1 MIILTKKQI
10 IDMHKLLIR
19 HTGGLDGIRDDNL
32 LESAVNNPF
41 QTFMGEELYPTI
53 EKKAAALCYGLVNN
67 HAFHD
72 GNKRIGVLAMLTFL
86 ELNSIIINCS
96 DKEIIL
102 LGIGIASGKFEQED
116 IITLKNN
123 LNL

>member
-19 HTGGLDGIRDDNL
+19 HTGGLDGIRDYNL

-53 EKKAAALCYGLVNN
+53 EKKAAVLCYGLVNN

-96 DKEIIL
+96 DEEIII
-102 LGIGIASGKFEQED
+102 LGLEIASGKFEQED
-116 IITLKNN
+116 IITWIKKYS
-123 LNL
+123 

>member
-96 DKEIIL
+96 DEEIII
-102 LGIGIASGKFEQED
+102 LGLRIASGEFKQED
-116 IITLKNN
+116 IITWIKKYC
-123 LNL
+123 

>member
-19 HTGGLDGIRDDNL
+19 HTGGLDGIRDYNL

-53 EKKAAALCYGLVNN
+53 EKNAAVLCYGLVNN

-96 DKEIIL
+96 DEEIII
-102 LGIGIASGKFEQED
+102 LGLEIASGKFEQED
-116 IITLKNN
+116 IIT
-123 LNL
+123 

>member
-19 HTGGLDGIRDDNL
+19 HTGGLDGIRDYNL

-53 EKKAAALCYGLVNN
+53 EKKSSCS
-67 HAFHD
+67 
-72 GNKRIGVLAMLTFL
+72 MLWI
-86 ELNSIIINCS
+86 S
-96 DKEIIL
+96 K
-102 LGIGIASGKFEQED
+102 
-116 IITLKNN
+116 
-123 LNL
+123 

>member
-41 QTFMGEELYPTI
+41 QTFMGEELYQTI

-72 GNKRIGVLAMLTFL
+72 GNKRIGILAMLTFL
-86 ELNSIIINCS
+86 ELNGIIINCS
-96 DKEIIL
+96 DEEIIL
-102 LGIGIASGKFEQED
+102 LGLRIASGEFKQED
-116 IITLKNN
+116 IITWIKK
-123 LNL
+123 